1 MSYNLICICIG
12 MPDVVPQNTGGVGGE
27 GIRAVAI
34 YDYQAADDDELS
46 FDPDD
51 IIYDIE
57 KVNIYNTQLIISM
70 YTFLNSNCEF

>member
-1 MSYNLICICIG
+1 

-51 IIYDIE
+51 MIYDIE
-57 KVNIYNTQLIISM
+57 KVNNITLSPSFLCILSKISRE
-70 YTFLNSNCEF
+70 L

>member
-1 MSYNLICICIG
+1 

-57 KVNIYNTQLIISM
+57 KVNIHVYNSQLIISM
-70 YTFLNSNCEF
+70 YTFLNSSCEF

>member
-1 MSYNLICICIG
+1 
-12 MPDVVPQNTGGVGGE
+12 MPDVVPQNTGGVWGE

-70 YTFLNSNCEF
+70 YTFLNSSCEF

>member
-1 MSYNLICICIG
+1 
-12 MPDVVPQNTGGVGGE
+12 MPDVVPQNTGGAGGE

-70 YTFLNSNCEF
+70 YTLLNSSCDF